1 MMELEGEMDE
11 HSKWLRLR
19 SSWKAEPE
27 SRTWEVIPGSRNEGS
42 GKEEKPIQACVV
54 NITALSNGVQ
64 FHGHL

>member
-1 MMELEGEMDE
+1 MFSLKDLFFNLD
-11 HSKWLRLR
+11 SP
-19 SSWKAEPE
+19 KAEPE

-54 NITALSNGVQ
+54 NITALSNGAQ